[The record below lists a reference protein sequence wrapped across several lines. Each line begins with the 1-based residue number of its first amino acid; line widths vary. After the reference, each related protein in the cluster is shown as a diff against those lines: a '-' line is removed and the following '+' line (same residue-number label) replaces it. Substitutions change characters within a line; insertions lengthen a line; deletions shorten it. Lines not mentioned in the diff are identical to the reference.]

1 MSIES
6 LDSGPSLPSVIC
18 EMEDRAAELRR
29 LRAEI
34 ERLRA
39 ALKPFADEVDM
50 LGLHGNPPP
59 PERMLMFASDG
70 GGTFLGIQVS
80 TLYDAHRAYQQG
92 TIKP

>member
-39 ALKPFADEVDM
+39 ALKICGAALGGHLSHAYAAHESHQQLQAAWKMIRDVDANQQSASNSEV
-50 LGLHGNPPP
+50 
-59 PERMLMFASDG
+59 S
-70 GGTFLGIQVS
+70 
-80 TLYDAHRAYQQG
+80 
-92 TIKP
+92 K